1 MKKIFTILL
10 IILVFTSCKYQQE
23 TDNESTGTK
32 PLILISKDSKG
43 VFQEWLSKSA
53 CHQKFECLNMYSVKN
68 QDSLKQLLRKSD
80 GIIISG
86 GEDVYPGLYGKL
98 NDTARCGFTDQYRDS
113 LEQMMIRYA
122 LSNKIPLLGVCR
134 GHQILNITYGGTL
147 IIDIPDDVGSKYL
160 HRDARKKELDKS
172 TAVFHTV
179 YIKKG
184 TYLYNIVKVDS
195 GSVYSNHH
203 QAVDKLATS
212 FTGSSFAKDK
222 IIESIEP
229 KDTLKHPFILGVQ
242 WHPEAMDVKN
252 PLSGKI
258 GKMFMNKVT
267 RHFLVD

>member
-1 MKKIFTILL
+1 MKKIFALL
-10 IILVFTSCKYQQE
+10 FIISVLGSCKDQQK
-23 TDNESTGTK
+23 TDTENNDLR
-32 PLILISKDSKG
+32 PLILVSKDNKG
-43 VFQEWLSKSA
+43 VFQSWLSESA
-53 CHQKFECLNMYSVKN
+53 GYQKFECLNMYSVKN
-68 QDSLKQLLRKSD
+68 RDSLKQLLRKSN

-98 NDTARCGFTDQYRDS
+98 NDKDRCGVTDQYRDR
-113 LEQMMIRYA
+113 LEQIMIRYA

-134 GHQILNITYGGTL
+134 GHQILNVTHGGTL

-172 TAVFHTV
+172 TAVYHTV

-203 QAVDKLATS
+203 QAVDKLALS
-212 FTGSSFAKDK
+212 FTGSSFAEDK

-229 KDTLKHPFILGVQ
+229 KDTLEHPFILGVQ

-258 GKMFMNKVT
+258 AEKFMSKVT
-267 RHFLVD
+267 QHFLVD